1 MYTST
6 YEMEKLAELRHHEL
20 MLNAERNRIL
30 RVGKKQK
37 KRAVRNATSP
47 TCLTTESTC
56 NGCA

>member
-20 MLNAERNRIL
+20 MVNTERNRIA

-37 KRAVRNATSP
+37 RRAVPNTASLAY
-47 TCLTTESTC
+47 LTRESTC
-56 NGCA
+56 NGRA

>member
-30 RVGKKQK
+30 RIGKKQK
-37 KRAVRNATSP
+37 KRAARNTASLAYLP
-47 TCLTTESTC
+47 RKSAC
-56 NGCA
+56 NGHA